1 MTIYNTETDPLKLV
15 QNVYTSEYN
24 TLMTAIQQ
32 NDIDNIRHYSKRV
45 KVGGSS
51 QQANF
56 IRTMYNPDTNFIDIV
71 YTKGLKRS

>member
-1 MTIYNTETDPLKLV
+1 
-15 QNVYTSEYN
+15 
-24 TLMTAIQQ
+24 MTAIQQ